1 MHIERAQELLAPH
14 VDPVFWL
21 NVQLVRLQYFSRTKE
36 YDKSIA
42 FVDEVTPIVLKDYVF
57 IFGTLINYKA
67 ITQFDKGD
75 IDAAIETRRYLV
87 RTQDSLNNAFSAD
100 QLNQVKEIYHIDE
113 LLLEKQKNQEYKLFA
128 GLCHITDSFGFSLFI
143 LRLYASSFQ
152 KDSIGR
158 MCRRRGSGTF
168 RRG

>member
-1 MHIERAQELLAPH
+1 MSN
-14 VDPVFWL
+14 PVFWL

-113 LLLEKQKNQEYKLFA
+113 LLLEKQKIKNTNYLRVSVILLILLVLAFLFYVYTRHLSKKIVL
-128 GLCHITDSFGFSLFI
+128 GGMVPPQRQRHIPKRIIWPKND
-143 LRLYASSFQ
+143 
-152 KDSIGR
+152 
-158 MCRRRGSGTF
+158 
-168 RRG
+168 

>member
-1 MHIERAQELLAPH
+1 M
-14 VDPVFWL
+14 

-113 LLLEKQKNQEYKLFA
+113 LLLEKQKIKNTNYLRVSVILLILLVLA
-128 GLCHITDSFGFSLFI
+128 FI
-143 LRLYASSFQ
+143 RVIFP
-152 KDSIGR
+152 KR
-158 MCRRRGSGTF
+158 
-168 RRG
+168 

>member
-1 MHIERAQELLAPH
+1 M
-14 VDPVFWL
+14 
-21 NVQLVRLQYFSRTKE
+21 
-36 YDKSIA
+36 
-42 FVDEVTPIVLKDYVF
+42 TPIVLKDYVF

-113 LLLEKQKNQEYKLFA
+113 LLLEKQKIKNTNYLRVSVILLILLVLAFLFYVYTRH
-128 GLCHITDSFGFSLFI
+128 LSK
-143 LRLYASSFQ
+143 R
-152 KDSIGR
+152 
-158 MCRRRGSGTF
+158 
-168 RRG
+168 